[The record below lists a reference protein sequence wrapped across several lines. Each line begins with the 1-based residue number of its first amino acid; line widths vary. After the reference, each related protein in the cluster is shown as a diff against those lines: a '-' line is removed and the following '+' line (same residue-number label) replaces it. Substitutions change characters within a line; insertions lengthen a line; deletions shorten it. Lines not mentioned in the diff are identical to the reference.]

1 MLLPE
6 PVRRSFRRFVRLDC
20 QVIRESDFKL
30 VGDLAL
36 DLSTKGI
43 LVRSKTRVLTGE
55 EVVVSFKPPRCN
67 QYFDAMGIV
76 ARVLHGRRP
85 GDIAPSLGIEFIGV
99 SAEDERMLFEHLRG
113 MAAPEAL
120 RPPRTLAPQF
130 QSFVPAPPSSRPFIQ
145 PYAVFAA

>member
-36 DLSTKGI
+36 DLSTRGI

-113 MAAPEAL
+113 MAAPDAL
-120 RPPRTLAPQF
+120 RPPRTLASPP
-130 QSFVPAPPSSRPFIQ
+130 VIVAPPSSRPFIQ